1 MGDTWAL
8 WGSFMWALSGID
20 NFGVLME
27 WLDGKYDELGFFDWM
42 LWILVR
48 TGWNTWVLLGF
59 LGNLNYDWGVYA
71 RNA

>member
-1 MGDTWAL
+1 
-8 WGSFMWALSGID
+8 MWALSGID